1 MSQKLSDIIKY
12 TRTGKITNPTSETPS
27 FLYNQAIR
35 KMYLTKDLRVIK
47 KDDQLFIKPFTQK
60 DEEPIKEDSIENF
73 IILSENKE
81 VNRMIDINDLED
93 EKHIVSTEELRVDQE
108 THPFNVWLIRYL
120 KENFNGRLVTNYRGE
135 LKKLLRL
142 LINEPDKAITHI
154 RVEKIL
160 EYIGSDYKLFLDWI
174 SNIKAVRKEDIK
186 KEEIIKI
193 ENKENDNNE
202 RHD

>member
-1 MSQKLSDIIKY
+1 MSQKLSDTIKY
-12 TRTGKITNPTSETPS
+12 TRTGKITNPSSDSSS
-27 FLYNQAIR
+27 FLFNKVIK

-47 KDDQLFIKPFTQK
+47 KDDQLYIKPFTLK
-60 DEEPIKEDSIENF
+60 DEEPTKEDSIENF
-73 IILSENKE
+73 IVLSEGKE
-81 VNRMIDINDLED
+81 SNRMIDLNDIED
-93 EKHIVSTEELRVDQE
+93 EKHVVSTDELRLDQN

-174 SNIKAVRKEDIK
+174 SNIKAVK

-193 ENKENDNNE
+193 ENKKEND
-202 RHD
+202 

>member
-1 MSQKLSDIIKY
+1 MSQKLSDTIKY
-12 TRTGKITNPTSETPS
+12 TRTGKITNPSSDSSS
-27 FLYNQAIR
+27 FLFNKVIK

-47 KDDQLFIKPFTQK
+47 KDDQLYIKPFTLK
-60 DEEPIKEDSIENF
+60 DEEPTKEDLIENF
-73 IILSENKE
+73 IVLSEGKE
-81 VNRMIDINDLED
+81 SNRMIDLNDIED
-93 EKHIVSTEELRVDQE
+93 EKHVVSTDELRLDQD

-174 SNIKAVRKEDIK
+174 SNIKAVRKE
-186 KEEIIKI
+186 EIIKI
-193 ENKENDNNE
+193 ENKEND
-202 RHD
+202 

>member
-160 EYIGSDYKLFLDWI
+160 EFIGSDYKLFLDWI
-174 SNIKAVRKEDIK
+174 SNIKAIRKEDIK

-193 ENKENDNNE
+193 ENKEND
-202 RHD
+202 

>member
-1 MSQKLSDIIKY
+1 MSQKLSDTIKY
-12 TRTGKITNPTSETPS
+12 TRTGKITNPSSDSSS
-27 FLYNQAIR
+27 FLFNKVIK

-47 KDDQLFIKPFTQK
+47 KDDQLYIKPFTLK
-60 DEEPIKEDSIENF
+60 DEEPTKEDLIENF
-73 IILSENKE
+73 IVLSEGKE
-81 VNRMIDINDLED
+81 SNRMIDLNDIED
-93 EKHIVSTEELRVDQE
+93 EKHVVSTDELRLDQN

-174 SNIKAVRKEDIK
+174 SNIKAVRKE
-186 KEEIIKI
+186 EIIKI
-193 ENKENDNNE
+193 ENKKEND
-202 RHD
+202 

>member
-1 MSQKLSDIIKY
+1 MSQKLSETIKY
-12 TRTGKITNPTSETPS
+12 TRTGKITNPSSDSSS
-27 FLYNQAIR
+27 FLFNKVIK

-47 KDDQLFIKPFTQK
+47 KDDQLYIKPFTLK
-60 DEEPIKEDSIENF
+60 DEEPTKEDLIENF
-73 IILSENKE
+73 IVLSEGKE
-81 VNRMIDINDLED
+81 SNRMIDLNDIED
-93 EKHIVSTEELRVDQE
+93 EKHVVSTDELRLDQN

-174 SNIKAVRKEDIK
+174 SNIKAVRKE
-186 KEEIIKI
+186 EIIKI
-193 ENKENDNNE
+193 ENKKEND
-202 RHD
+202 

>member
-142 LINEPDKAITHI
+142 LINEPDKAITHS

>member
-1 MSQKLSDIIKY
+1 MSQKLSDTIKY
-12 TRTGKITNPTSETPS
+12 TRTGKITNPSSDSSS
-27 FLYNQAIR
+27 FLFNKVIK

-47 KDDQLFIKPFTQK
+47 KDDQLFIKPFTLK
-60 DEEPIKEDSIENF
+60 DEEPTKEDLIENL
-73 IILSENKE
+73 IVLSEGKE
-81 VNRMIDINDLED
+81 SNRMIDLNDIED
-93 EKHIVSTEELRVDQE
+93 EKHVVSTDELRLDQN

-174 SNIKAVRKEDIK
+174 SNIKAVRKE
-186 KEEIIKI
+186 EIIKI
-193 ENKENDNNE
+193 ENKKEND
-202 RHD
+202 

>member
-1 MSQKLSDIIKY
+1 MSQKLSDTIKY
-12 TRTGKITNPTSETPS
+12 TRTGKITNPSCDSS
-27 FLYNQAIR
+27 FLFNKAIK

-47 KDDQLFIKPFTQK
+47 KDDQLYIKPFTLK
-60 DEEPIKEDSIENF
+60 DEEPTKEDLIENF
-73 IILSENKE
+73 IVLSEGKE
-81 VNRMIDINDLED
+81 SNRMIDLNDIED
-93 EKHIVSTEELRVDQE
+93 EKHVVSTDELRLDQN

-174 SNIKAVRKEDIK
+174 SNIKAVRKE
-186 KEEIIKI
+186 EIIKI
-193 ENKENDNNE
+193 ENKKEND
-202 RHD
+202 

>member
-1 MSQKLSDIIKY
+1 MSQKLSDTIKY
-12 TRTGKITNPTSETPS
+12 TRTGKITNPSSDSSS
-27 FLYNQAIR
+27 FLFNKVIK

-47 KDDQLFIKPFTQK
+47 KDDQLYIKPFTLK
-60 DEEPIKEDSIENF
+60 DEEPTKEDLIENF
-73 IILSENKE
+73 IVLSEGKE
-81 VNRMIDINDLED
+81 SNRVIDLNDIED
-93 EKHIVSTEELRVDQE
+93 EKHVVSTDELRLDQN

-174 SNIKAVRKEDIK
+174 SNIKAVRKE
-186 KEEIIKI
+186 EIIKI
-193 ENKENDNNE
+193 ENKEND
-202 RHD
+202 

>member
-1 MSQKLSDIIKY
+1 MSQKLSDTIKY
-12 TRTGKITNPTSETPS
+12 TRTGKITNPTSDSSS
-27 FLYNQAIR
+27 FLFNKVIK

-47 KDDQLFIKPFTQK
+47 KDDQLYIKPFTQK
-60 DEEPIKEDSIENF
+60 DEEPTKEDLVENF
-73 IILSENKE
+73 IVLSEGKE
-81 VNRMIDINDLED
+81 SNRMIDLNDIED
-93 EKHIVSTEELRVDQE
+93 EKHVVSTDELRLDQN

-174 SNIKAVRKEDIK
+174 SNIKAVRKE
-186 KEEIIKI
+186 EIIKI
-193 ENKENDNNE
+193 ENKEND
-202 RHD
+202 

>member
-1 MSQKLSDIIKY
+1 MSQKLSDTIKY
-12 TRTGKITNPTSETPS
+12 TRTGKITNPSSDSSS
-27 FLYNQAIR
+27 FLFNKVIK

-47 KDDQLFIKPFTQK
+47 KDDQLYIKPFTLK
-60 DEEPIKEDSIENF
+60 DEEPTKEDLIENF
-73 IILSENKE
+73 IVLSEGKE
-81 VNRMIDINDLED
+81 SNRMIDLNDIED
-93 EKHIVSTEELRVDQE
+93 EKHVVSTDELRLDQN
-108 THPFNVWLIRYL
+108 THPLNVWLIRYL

-174 SNIKAVRKEDIK
+174 SNIKAVRKE
-186 KEEIIKI
+186 EIIKI
-193 ENKENDNNE
+193 ENKKEND
-202 RHD
+202 

>member
-1 MSQKLSDIIKY
+1 MSQKLSDTIKY
-12 TRTGKITNPTSETPS
+12 TRTGKITNPSSDSSS
-27 FLYNQAIR
+27 FLLNKVIK

-47 KDDQLFIKPFTQK
+47 KDDQLYIKPFTLK
-60 DEEPIKEDSIENF
+60 DEEPTKEDLIENF
-73 IILSENKE
+73 IVLSEGKE
-81 VNRMIDINDLED
+81 SNRMIDLNDIED
-93 EKHIVSTEELRVDQE
+93 EKHVVSTDELRLDQN

-135 LKKLLRL
+135 LKKILRL

-174 SNIKAVRKEDIK
+174 SNIKAVRKE
-186 KEEIIKI
+186 EIIKI
-193 ENKENDNNE
+193 ENKKEND
-202 RHD
+202 

>member
-1 MSQKLSDIIKY
+1 
-12 TRTGKITNPTSETPS
+12 
-27 FLYNQAIR
+27 
-35 KMYLTKDLRVIK
+35 MYLTKDLRVIK
-47 KDDQLFIKPFTQK
+47 KDDQLYIKPFTLK
-60 DEEPIKEDSIENF
+60 DEEPTKEDLIENF
-73 IILSENKE
+73 IVLSEGKE
-81 VNRMIDINDLED
+81 SNRMIDLNDIED
-93 EKHIVSTEELRVDQE
+93 EKHVVSTDELRLDQN

-174 SNIKAVRKEDIK
+174 SNIKPVR

-193 ENKENDNNE
+193 ENKKEND
-202 RHD
+202 

>member
-1 MSQKLSDIIKY
+1 MSQKLSNTIKY
-12 TRTGKITNPTSETPS
+12 TRNGKITNPSSDSSS
-27 FLYNQAIR
+27 FLFNKVIK

-47 KDDQLFIKPFTQK
+47 KDDQLYIKPFTLK
-60 DEEPIKEDSIENF
+60 DEEPTKEDLIENF
-73 IILSENKE
+73 IVLSEGKE
-81 VNRMIDINDLED
+81 SNRMIDLNDIED
-93 EKHIVSTEELRVDQE
+93 EKHVVSTDELRLDQN

-174 SNIKAVRKEDIK
+174 SNIKAVRKE
-186 KEEIIKI
+186 EIIKI
-193 ENKENDNNE
+193 ENKKENDQYE
-202 RHD
+202 RHE

>member
-1 MSQKLSDIIKY
+1 MSQKLSDTIKY
-12 TRTGKITNPTSETPS
+12 TRTGKITNPSSDSSS
-27 FLYNQAIR
+27 FLFNKVIK

-60 DEEPIKEDSIENF
+60 DEEPTKEDSVENF
-73 IILSENKE
+73 IILSEGKE
-81 VNRMIDINDLED
+81 SNRMIDLNDIED
-93 EKHIVSTEELRVDQE
+93 EKYVVSTDELRLDQN

-174 SNIKAVRKEDIK
+174 SNIKAVRKE
-186 KEEIIKI
+186 EIIKI
-193 ENKENDNNE
+193 EKKEND
-202 RHD
+202 

>member
-1 MSQKLSDIIKY
+1 MSQKLSDTIKY
-12 TRTGKITNPTSETPS
+12 TRTGKITNPSSDSSS
-27 FLYNQAIR
+27 FLFNKVIK

-47 KDDQLFIKPFTQK
+47 KDDQLYIKPFTLK
-60 DEEPIKEDSIENF
+60 DEEPTKEDLIENF
-73 IILSENKE
+73 IVLSEGKE
-81 VNRMIDINDLED
+81 SNRMIDLNDIED
-93 EKHIVSTEELRVDQE
+93 EKHVVSTDELRLDQN

-174 SNIKAVRKEDIK
+174 SNIKAVRKE
-186 KEEIIKI
+186 EIIKI
-193 ENKENDNNE
+193 ENKENDEYE
-202 RHD
+202 RHE

>member
-1 MSQKLSDIIKY
+1 MSQKLSDTIKY
-12 TRTGKITNPTSETPS
+12 TRTGKITNPSSDSSS
-27 FLYNQAIR
+27 FLFNKVIK

-47 KDDQLFIKPFTQK
+47 KDDQLYIKPFTLK
-60 DEEPIKEDSIENF
+60 DEEPTKEDSIENF
-73 IILSENKE
+73 IILSEGKE
-81 VNRMIDINDLED
+81 SNRMIDLNDIED
-93 EKHIVSTEELRVDQE
+93 EKHVVSTDELRLDQN

-174 SNIKAVRKEDIK
+174 SNIKAVRKE
-186 KEEIIKI
+186 EIIKI
-193 ENKENDNNE
+193 ENKKEND
-202 RHD
+202 

>member
-1 MSQKLSDIIKY
+1 MSQKLSDTIKY
-12 TRTGKITNPTSETPS
+12 TRTGKITNPSSDSSS
-27 FLYNQAIR
+27 FLFNKVIK

-47 KDDQLFIKPFTQK
+47 KDDQLYIKPFTLK
-60 DEEPIKEDSIENF
+60 DEEPTKEDLLENF
-73 IILSENKE
+73 IVLSEGKE
-81 VNRMIDINDLED
+81 SNRMIDLNDIED
-93 EKHIVSTEELRVDQE
+93 EKHVVSTDELRLDQN

-174 SNIKAVRKEDIK
+174 SNIKAVRKE
-186 KEEIIKI
+186 EIIKI
-193 ENKENDNNE
+193 ENKEND
-202 RHD
+202 

>member
-1 MSQKLSDIIKY
+1 MSQKLSDTIKY
-12 TRTGKITNPTSETPS
+12 TRTGKITNPSSDSSS
-27 FLYNQAIR
+27 FLFNKAIK

-47 KDDQLFIKPFTQK
+47 KDDQLYIKPFTLK
-60 DEEPIKEDSIENF
+60 DEEPTKEDLIENF
-73 IILSENKE
+73 IVLSEGKE
-81 VNRMIDINDLED
+81 SNRMIDLNDIED
-93 EKHIVSTEELRVDQE
+93 EKHVVSTDELRLDQN

-174 SNIKAVRKEDIK
+174 SNIKAVRKE
-186 KEEIIKI
+186 EIIKI
-193 ENKENDNNE
+193 ENKKEND
-202 RHD
+202 

>member
-12 TRTGKITNPTSETPS
+12 TRTGKITNPSSDSSS
-27 FLYNQAIR
+27 FLFNKVIK

-47 KDDQLFIKPFTQK
+47 KDDQLYIKPFTLK
-60 DEEPIKEDSIENF
+60 DEEPTKEDSIENF
-73 IILSENKE
+73 IVLSEGKE
-81 VNRMIDINDLED
+81 SNRMIDLNDIED
-93 EKHIVSTEELRVDQE
+93 EKHVVSTDELRLDQN

-174 SNIKAVRKEDIK
+174 SNIKAVRKE
-186 KEEIIKI
+186 EIIKI
-193 ENKENDNNE
+193 ENKKEND
-202 RHD
+202 

>member
-1 MSQKLSDIIKY
+1 MSQKLSDTVKY
-12 TRTGKITNPTSETPS
+12 TRTGKITNPSDSSS
-27 FLYNQAIR
+27 FLFNKVIK

-47 KDDQLFIKPFTQK
+47 KDDQLYIKPFTLK
-60 DEEPIKEDSIENF
+60 DEEPTKEDLIENF
-73 IILSENKE
+73 IVLSEGKE
-81 VNRMIDINDLED
+81 SNRMIDLNDIED
-93 EKHIVSTEELRVDQE
+93 EKHVVSTDELRLDQN

-174 SNIKAVRKEDIK
+174 SNIKAVRKE
-186 KEEIIKI
+186 EIIKI
-193 ENKENDNNE
+193 ENKKEND
-202 RHD
+202 

>member
-160 EYIGSDYKLFLDWI
+160 EYIGSDYKLFLNWV
-174 SNIKAVRKEDIK
+174 SNVKAVRKEDIK

>member
-1 MSQKLSDIIKY
+1 MSQKLSDTIKY
-12 TRTGKITNPTSETPS
+12 TRTGKITNPSSDSSS
-27 FLYNQAIR
+27 FLFNKVIK

-47 KDDQLFIKPFTQK
+47 KDDQLYIKPFTLK
-60 DEEPIKEDSIENF
+60 DEEPTKEDLIENF
-73 IILSENKE
+73 IVLSEGKE
-81 VNRMIDINDLED
+81 SNRMIDLNDIED
-93 EKHIVSTEELRVDQE
+93 EKHVVSTDELRLDQN

-174 SNIKAVRKEDIK
+174 SNIKAVK

-193 ENKENDNNE
+193 ENKKEND
-202 RHD
+202 

>member
-1 MSQKLSDIIKY
+1 MSQKLSDTIKY
-12 TRTGKITNPTSETPS
+12 TRTGKITNPSSDSSS
-27 FLYNQAIR
+27 FLFNKVIK

-47 KDDQLFIKPFTQK
+47 KDDQLYIKPFTLK
-60 DEEPIKEDSIENF
+60 DEEPTKEDLVENF
-73 IILSENKE
+73 IVLSEGKE
-81 VNRMIDINDLED
+81 SNRMIDLNDIED
-93 EKHIVSTEELRVDQE
+93 EKHVVSTDELRLDQN

-174 SNIKAVRKEDIK
+174 SNIKAVRKE
-186 KEEIIKI
+186 EIIKI
-193 ENKENDNNE
+193 ENKKEND
-202 RHD
+202 

>member
-1 MSQKLSDIIKY
+1 MSQKLSDTIKY
-12 TRTGKITNPTSETPS
+12 TRTGKITNPSSDSSS
-27 FLYNQAIR
+27 FLFNKVIK

-47 KDDQLFIKPFTQK
+47 KDDQLFIKPFTLK
-60 DEEPIKEDSIENF
+60 DEEPTKEDLIENF
-73 IILSENKE
+73 IVLSEGKE
-81 VNRMIDINDLED
+81 SNRMIDLNDIED
-93 EKHIVSTEELRVDQE
+93 EKHVVSTDELRLDQN

-174 SNIKAVRKEDIK
+174 SNIKAVRKE
-186 KEEIIKI
+186 EMIKI
-193 ENKENDNNE
+193 ENKKEND
-202 RHD
+202 

>member
-1 MSQKLSDIIKY
+1 MSQKLSDTIKY
-12 TRTGKITNPTSETPS
+12 TRTGKITNPSSDSSS
-27 FLYNQAIR
+27 FLFNKVIK

-47 KDDQLFIKPFTQK
+47 KDDQLYIKPFTLK
-60 DEEPIKEDSIENF
+60 DEEPTKEDLIENF
-73 IILSENKE
+73 IVLSEGKE
-81 VNRMIDINDLED
+81 SNRMIDLNDIED
-93 EKHIVSTEELRVDQE
+93 EKHVVSTDELRLDQN

-174 SNIKAVRKEDIK
+174 SNIKAVRKE
-186 KEEIIKI
+186 EIIKI
-193 ENKENDNNE
+193 ENKKENDNNE
-202 RHD
+202 RHE

>member
-1 MSQKLSDIIKY
+1 MSQKLSDTIKY
-12 TRTGKITNPTSETPS
+12 TRTGKITNPSSDSSS
-27 FLYNQAIR
+27 FLFNKVIK

-47 KDDQLFIKPFTQK
+47 KDDQLYIKPFTLK
-60 DEEPIKEDSIENF
+60 DEEPTKEDLLENF
-73 IILSENKE
+73 IVLSEGTE
-81 VNRMIDINDLED
+81 SNRMIDLNDIED
-93 EKHIVSTEELRVDQE
+93 EKHVVSTDELRLDQN

-174 SNIKAVRKEDIK
+174 SNIKAVRKE
-186 KEEIIKI
+186 EIIKI
-193 ENKENDNNE
+193 ENKEND
-202 RHD
+202 

>member
-1 MSQKLSDIIKY
+1 MSQKLSDTIKY
-12 TRTGKITNPTSETPS
+12 TRTGKITNPSSDSSS
-27 FLYNQAIR
+27 FLFNKVIK

-47 KDDQLFIKPFTQK
+47 KDDQLFIKPFTLK
-60 DEEPIKEDSIENF
+60 DEEPTKEDLIENF
-73 IILSENKE
+73 IVLSEGKE
-81 VNRMIDINDLED
+81 SNRMIDLNDIED
-93 EKHIVSTEELRVDQE
+93 EKHVVSTDELRLDQN

-174 SNIKAVRKEDIK
+174 SNIKAVRKE
-186 KEEIIKI
+186 EIIKI
-193 ENKENDNNE
+193 ENKEND
-202 RHD
+202 

>member
-174 SNIKAVRKEDIK
+174 SNIKAVRKE
-186 KEEIIKI
+186 EIIKI

>member
-1 MSQKLSDIIKY
+1 MSQKLSDTIKY
-12 TRTGKITNPTSETPS
+12 TRTGKITNPSSDSSS
-27 FLYNQAIR
+27 FLFNKVIK

-47 KDDQLFIKPFTQK
+47 KDDQLYIKPFTLK
-60 DEEPIKEDSIENF
+60 DEEPTKEDLIENF
-73 IILSENKE
+73 IVLSEGKE
-81 VNRMIDINDLED
+81 SNRMIDLNDIED
-93 EKHIVSTEELRVDQE
+93 EKHVVSTDELRLDQN

-174 SNIKAVRKEDIK
+174 SNIKAVRKE
-186 KEEIIKI
+186 EEIIKI
-193 ENKENDNNE
+193 ENKEND
-202 RHD
+202 

>member
-1 MSQKLSDIIKY
+1 MSQKLSDTIKY
-12 TRTGKITNPTSETPS
+12 TRTGKITNPSSDSSS
-27 FLYNQAIR
+27 FLFNKVIK

-47 KDDQLFIKPFTQK
+47 KDDQLYIKPFTLK
-60 DEEPIKEDSIENF
+60 DEEPTKEDLIENF
-73 IILSENKE
+73 IVLSEGKE
-81 VNRMIDINDLED
+81 SNRMIDLNDIED
-93 EKHIVSTEELRVDQE
+93 EKHVVSTDELRLEQN

-174 SNIKAVRKEDIK
+174 SNIKAVRKE
-186 KEEIIKI
+186 EIIKI
-193 ENKENDNNE
+193 ENKEND
-202 RHD
+202 

>member
-174 SNIKAVRKEDIK
+174 SNIKAIRKEDIK

-193 ENKENDNNE
+193 ENKEND
-202 RHD
+202 

>member
-1 MSQKLSDIIKY
+1 MSQKLSDTIKY
-12 TRTGKITNPTSETPS
+12 TRTGKITNPSSDSSS
-27 FLYNQAIR
+27 FLFNKVIK

-47 KDDQLFIKPFTQK
+47 KDDQLYIKPFTLK
-60 DEEPIKEDSIENF
+60 DEEPTKEDLIENF
-73 IILSENKE
+73 IVLSEGKE
-81 VNRMIDINDLED
+81 SNRMIDLNDIED
-93 EKHIVSTEELRVDQE
+93 EKHVVSTDELRLDQN

-174 SNIKAVRKEDIK
+174 SNIKAVRKE
-186 KEEIIKI
+186 EIIKI

-202 RHD
+202 RHE

>member
-1 MSQKLSDIIKY
+1 MSQKLSDTIKY
-12 TRTGKITNPTSETPS
+12 TRTGKITNPSSDSSS
-27 FLYNQAIR
+27 FLFNKVIK

-47 KDDQLFIKPFTQK
+47 KDDQLYIKPFTLK
-60 DEEPIKEDSIENF
+60 DEEPTKEDLIENF
-73 IILSENKE
+73 IVLSEGKE
-81 VNRMIDINDLED
+81 SNRMIDLNDIED
-93 EKHIVSTEELRVDQE
+93 EKHVVSTDELRLDQN

-174 SNIKAVRKEDIK
+174 SNIKAVRKK
-186 KEEIIKI
+186 EIIKI
-193 ENKENDNNE
+193 ENKKEND
-202 RHD
+202 

>member
-1 MSQKLSDIIKY
+1 MSQKLSDTIKY
-12 TRTGKITNPTSETPS
+12 TRTGKITNPSSDSSS
-27 FLYNQAIR
+27 FLFNKVIK

-47 KDDQLFIKPFTQK
+47 KDDQLYIKPFTLK
-60 DEEPIKEDSIENF
+60 DEEPTKEDLIENF
-73 IILSENKE
+73 IVLSEGKE
-81 VNRMIDINDLED
+81 SNRMIDLNDIED
-93 EKHIVSTEELRVDQE
+93 EKHVVSTDELRLDQN

-174 SNIKAVRKEDIK
+174 SNIKAVRKE
-186 KEEIIKI
+186 EIIKI
-193 ENKENDNNE
+193 ENKKENDEYE
-202 RHD
+202 RHE

>member
-1 MSQKLSDIIKY
+1 MSQKLSDTIKY
-12 TRTGKITNPTSETPS
+12 TRTGKITNPSSDSSS
-27 FLYNQAIR
+27 FLFNKVIK

-47 KDDQLFIKPFTQK
+47 KDDQLFIKPFTLK
-60 DEEPIKEDSIENF
+60 DEEPTKEDLIENF
-73 IILSENKE
+73 IVLSEGKE
-81 VNRMIDINDLED
+81 SNRMIDLNDIED
-93 EKHIVSTEELRVDQE
+93 EKHVVSTDELRLDQN

-174 SNIKAVRKEDIK
+174 SNIKAVRKE
-186 KEEIIKI
+186 
-193 ENKENDNNE
+193 
-202 RHD
+202 

>member
-1 MSQKLSDIIKY
+1 MSQKLSDTIKY
-12 TRTGKITNPTSETPS
+12 TRTGKITNPSSDSSS
-27 FLYNQAIR
+27 FLFNKVIK

-47 KDDQLFIKPFTQK
+47 KDDQLFIKPFTLK
-60 DEEPIKEDSIENF
+60 DEEPTKEDLIENF
-73 IILSENKE
+73 IVLSEGKE
-81 VNRMIDINDLED
+81 SNRMIDLNDIED
-93 EKHIVSTEELRVDQE
+93 EKHVVSTDELRLDQN

-174 SNIKAVRKEDIK
+174 SNIKAVK

-193 ENKENDNNE
+193 ENKKEND
-202 RHD
+202 

>member
-1 MSQKLSDIIKY
+1 MSQKLSDTIKY
-12 TRTGKITNPTSETPS
+12 TRTGKITNPSSDSSS
-27 FLYNQAIR
+27 FLFNKVIK

-47 KDDQLFIKPFTQK
+47 KDDQLFIKPFTLK
-60 DEEPIKEDSIENF
+60 DEEPTKEDLIENF
-73 IILSENKE
+73 IVLSEGKE
-81 VNRMIDINDLED
+81 SNRMIDLNDIED
-93 EKHIVSTEELRVDQE
+93 EKHVVSTDELRLDQN

-174 SNIKAVRKEDIK
+174 SNIKAVRKE
-186 KEEIIKI
+186 EIIKI
-193 ENKENDNNE
+193 ENKKEND
-202 RHD
+202 

>member
-1 MSQKLSDIIKY
+1 MSQKLSDTIKY
-12 TRTGKITNPTSETPS
+12 TRTGKITNPSSDSSS
-27 FLYNQAIR
+27 FLFNKVIK

-47 KDDQLFIKPFTQK
+47 KDDQLYIKPFTLK
-60 DEEPIKEDSIENF
+60 DEEPTKEDLIENF
-73 IILSENKE
+73 IVLSEGKE
-81 VNRMIDINDLED
+81 SNRMIDLNDIED
-93 EKHIVSTEELRVDQE
+93 EKHVVSTDELRLDQN

-174 SNIKAVRKEDIK
+174 SNIKAVRKE
-186 KEEIIKI
+186 EIIKI
-193 ENKENDNNE
+193 ENKEND
-202 RHD
+202 